1 MIRCG
6 IRGMNFFNDS
16 ESTRSSHCCFRSKR
30 GSYGRCQLL
39 RFRSSKGQISSAYLQ
54 SSYGSKPFHRKIAG
68 WQLVLYDFSVCPSS
82 RKLLKNHIGHRL
94 SHVLVPMSAFMAR
107 ARLRRTA
114 CSLETLVILDIPEG
128 SLRSVKTGSS
138 EVVPSWGWDRDGRH
152 GSADVN

>member
-16 ESTRSSHCCFRSKR
+16 ESTRSHCCFRSKR

-68 WQLVLYDFSVCPSS
+68 WQLLLYDFSVCPSS

-138 EVVPSWGWDRDGRH
+138 EVVPS
-152 GSADVN
+152 